1 MGVIMDS
8 SLRWINAEEL
18 KNRWNMKDFEIAKNL
33 SEFDLKPFDTR
44 DERTINI
51 KELKK
56 IWDLDEDHMRNRHV
70 TDDAFM
76 WLDFVIYQLQYL
88 MFNLNEIELFEMEH
102 SNKFHED
109 PQRDVEVEIKLRPSQ
124 KHRERC
130 RAIAELIWQSN
141 SDITIEDMAK
151 KDEIKRIGCENNGYT
166 VKTIRE
172 WIKDLCPNRKPGRRP
187 EAK

>member
-1 MGVIMDS
+1 MDS
-8 SLRWINAEEL
+8 SLRWINADEL

-44 DERTINI
+44 DEMTMNFKAI
-51 KELKK
+51 KE
-56 IWDLDEDHMRNRHV
+56 IWDLDDDPMRNRHV
-70 TDDAFM
+70 NDDAVM
-76 WLDFVIYQLQYL
+76 WLDFVIDQLQYL

-102 SNKFHED
+102 SNKIHAD
-109 PQRDVEVEIKLRPSQ
+109 LQADGEVEIKLRPSQ

-130 RAIAELIWQSN
+130 RAVAELIWES
-141 SDITIEDMAK
+141 SPDSTIEDMAK
-151 KDEIKRIGCENNGYT
+151 KDEIKRIACERTPYT
-166 VKTIRE
+166 GKTIRG